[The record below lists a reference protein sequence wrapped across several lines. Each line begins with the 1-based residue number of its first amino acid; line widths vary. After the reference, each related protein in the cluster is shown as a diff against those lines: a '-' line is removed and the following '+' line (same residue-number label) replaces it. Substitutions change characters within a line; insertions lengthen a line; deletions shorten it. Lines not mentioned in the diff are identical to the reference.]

1 MKNFKASVG
10 IVFLLTSFSANAET
24 CAAADEAINCCSD
37 VSSNDGV
44 TCAIP
49 ANNKYEFT
57 LKRFGFEKDNGE
69 IVWVGSTTT
78 FDAANSNIG
87 ETMGSFVSSEAL
99 PNATYV
105 AVRPELSFSF
115 EVNGDG
121 VSTSD
126 DKPCTSD
133 GDQAGNLAT
142 VMAAEGDE
150 IPTCDA
156 EPNAFEC
163 KIDNEFMRIRDNS
176 MGNFTIGDGSAIT
189 ITFKFDVGSGVLF
202 DAKEGACNFKS
213 MGMLDA
219 ELTLSGIVAF

>member
-10 IVFLLTSFSANAET
+10 IVFLLTSFSVHAET
-24 CAAADEAINCCSD
+24 CGGADEDMDCCSA
-37 VSSNDGV
+37 VSSNDDV

-57 LKRFGFEKDNGE
+57 LKRFGFEKVNGD

-78 FDAANSNIG
+78 FDAANSNVG
-87 ETMGSFVSSEAL
+87 QTMGSFVSSEAL

-115 EVNGDG
+115 VVDGDG
-121 VSTSD
+121 VSTTD
-126 DKPCTSD
+126 NKVCTSG
-133 GDQAGNLAT
+133 GDQNGNLAT
-142 VMAAEGDE
+142 IMAAEGDT
-150 IPTCDA
+150 IPSCDV

-163 KIDNEFMRIRDNS
+163 NIGNGFMRIRDNS
-176 MGNFTIGDGSAIT
+176 MGNFTIGDASAIT

-202 DAKEGACNFKS
+202 EAKGGSCDFKS

-219 ELTLSGIVAF
+219 ILTLSGS

>member
-10 IVFLLTSFSANAET
+10 IVFLLTSFSVHAET
-24 CAAADEAINCCSD
+24 CGGADEDIDCCSA
-37 VSSNDGV
+37 VRSNDDV

-57 LKRFGFEKDNGE
+57 LKRFGFEKVNGD

-78 FDAANSNIG
+78 FDAANSNVG
-87 ETMGSFVSSEAL
+87 QTMGSFVSSEAL

-115 EVNGDG
+115 VVDGDG
-121 VSTSD
+121 VSTTD
-126 DKPCTSD
+126 NKVCTSG
-133 GDQAGNLAT
+133 GDQNGNLAT
-142 VMAAEGDE
+142 IMAAEGDE
-150 IPTCDA
+150 IPTCGA

-163 KIDNEFMRIRDNS
+163 DIGNGFMRIRDNS
-176 MGNFTIGDGSAIT
+176 MGNFTIGDASAIT

-202 DAKEGACNFKS
+202 EAKGGSCDFKS

-219 ELTLSGIVAF
+219 ILTLSGS

>member
-1 MKNFKASVG
+1 MKNFKASAG

-24 CAAADEAINCCSD
+24 CGGADEDLQCCSA
-37 VSSNDGV
+37 VSSNDDV

-57 LKRFGFEKDNGE
+57 LKRFGFEKVNGD

-78 FDAANSNIG
+78 FDASDSNVG
-87 ETMGSFVSSEAL
+87 QTMGSFVSSGAL

-115 EVNGDG
+115 VVDGDG

-126 DKPCTSD
+126 NKACTSG

-142 VMAAEGDE
+142 IMAAEGDE

-163 KIDNEFMRIRDNS
+163 DIGNGFMRIRDTS

-202 DAKEGACNFKS
+202 DATGGSCDFKS

-219 ELTLSGIVAF
+219 NLTLGGT

>member
-1 MKNFKASVG
+1 MKNCKASVG
-10 IVFLLTSFSANAET
+10 IVFLVTSFSVHAET
-24 CAAADEAINCCSD
+24 CGGADEDMDCCSA
-37 VSSNDGV
+37 VSSNDDV

-57 LKRFGFEKDNGE
+57 LKRFGFEKVNGD

-78 FDAANSNIG
+78 FDAANSNVG
-87 ETMGSFVSSEAL
+87 QTMGSFVSSEAL

-115 EVNGDG
+115 VVDGDG
-121 VSTSD
+121 VSTTD
-126 DKPCTSD
+126 NKVCTSG
-133 GDQAGNLAT
+133 GDQNGNLAT
-142 VMAAEGDE
+142 IMAAEGDT
-150 IPTCDA
+150 IPSCDV

-163 KIDNEFMRIRDNS
+163 NIGNGFMRIRDNS
-176 MGNFTIGDGSAIT
+176 MGNFTIGDASAIT

-202 DAKEGACNFKS
+202 EAKGGSCDFKS

-219 ELTLSGIVAF
+219 ILTLSGS

>member
-1 MKNFKASVG
+1 MKNFKASAG

-24 CAAADEAINCCSD
+24 CGGADEDLQCCSA
-37 VSSNDGV
+37 VSSNDDV

-57 LKRFGFEKDNGE
+57 LKRFGFEKVNGD

-78 FDAANSNIG
+78 FDASDSNVG
-87 ETMGSFVSSEAL
+87 QTMGSFVSSGAL

-115 EVNGDG
+115 VVDGDG

-126 DKPCTSD
+126 SKACTSG

-142 VMAAEGDE
+142 IMAAEGDE

-163 KIDNEFMRIRDNS
+163 NIGNGFMRIRDTS

-202 DAKEGACNFKS
+202 DATGGSCDFKS

-219 ELTLSGIVAF
+219 ILSLSGT